1 MTRCQTDG
9 IAVASCGNWGI
20 SLHSHDGDHHHN
32 HRHHHHHGH
41 HHHHHHHHHGHH
53 GYGDDKYNTRL
64 FRLSSPSMFSD
75 GMGWDKLSGTGVTTA
90 QKFVQRPTP
99 FLTRH
104 SASRLGVGNPNEQT
118 PPQSRANRRI
128 HTDRSDPITNTIFL
142 KSPGVPAPAQQKPG
156 AWENQGRH
164 ESFTVSGCLV

>member
-1 MTRCQTDG
+1 MRTSLANSTHCACGMQIFSTNCLEILQWRRNSFGLVEMDFGWSVSNQTQ
-9 IAVASCGNWGI
+9 SC
-20 SLHSHDGDHHHN
+20 
-32 HRHHHHHGH
+32 
-41 HHHHHHHHHGHH
+41 
-53 GYGDDKYNTRL
+53 RL
-64 FRLSSPSMFSD
+64 LPDCS
-75 GMGWDKLSGTGVTTA
+75 KI
-90 QKFVQRPTP
+90 VQRPAP

>member
-1 MTRCQTDG
+1 MTH
-9 IAVASCGNWGI
+9 I
-20 SLHSHDGDHHHN
+20 
-32 HRHHHHHGH
+32 
-41 HHHHHHHHHGHH
+41 
-53 GYGDDKYNTRL
+53 
-64 FRLSSPSMFSD
+64 

-156 AWENQGRH
+156 VWENQGRH
-164 ESFTVSGCLV
+164 VYFTASGCLV

>member
-1 MTRCQTDG
+1 MSVG
-9 IAVASCGNWGI
+9 WSV
-20 SLHSHDGDHHHN
+20 
-32 HRHHHHHGH
+32 RHTIGFHGLV
-41 HHHHHHHHHGHH
+41 
-53 GYGDDKYNTRL
+53 RW
-64 FRLSSPSMFSD
+64 D